1 MFCSSFGEWKRALVC
16 GFCCLCLFKTCGRP
30 ALCASQLPCVP
41 CWCLFVASFLFGG
54 LCCKYTAFSLLLQRI
69 GGKSVHAGAFFAVR
83 ANGLRALACRK
94 RTKLWRASGCVNK
107 RKVRAFPSVCVTHWF
122 TACCVTDRF
131 ALQNGSFW
139 AAKRAVSGGE
149 TARLGKR
156 NGRRRL
162 AAWPHY
168 GLLTVSAIL
177 GLASFVNVLPR
188 REAGG
193 CAEVFGEEGGVGEV
207 EPVAHLLDGV

>member
-1 MFCSSFGEWKRALVC
+1 MIFVC
-16 GFCCLCLFKTCGRP
+16 LKPVGGLR
-30 ALCASQLPCVP
+30 CASACSRAFRVGVCLLPPFFWVVCAANIQLFLYC
-41 CWCLFVASFLFGG
+41 CNGFGAKAFMRGRFFV
-54 LCCKYTAFSLLLQRI
+54 
-69 GGKSVHAGAFFAVR
+69 VR

-122 TACCVTDRF
+122 TACCVTGRF

-149 TARLGKR
+149 TARFGKR
-156 NGRRRL
+156 NGRRWL

-177 GLASFVNVLPR
+177 VLASFVHVLPR

-207 EPVAHLLDGV
+207 EPVAHLLHGV